1 MYATWT
7 ATTWAKV
14 GLDIIH
20 MQVVRSKHY
29 LVVARD
35 DFSSWVEAR
44 ALGKADSK
52 RVAGFI

>member
-20 MQVVRSKHY
+20 MQAVRGKHY

-35 DFSSWVEAR
+35 DFSGWVEAR

>member
-14 GLDIIH
+14 GLDIVH
-20 MQVVRSKHY
+20 MQAVCGKHY
-29 LVVARD
+29 LVVVRD
-35 DFSSWVEAR
+35 DFSSWVKAR
-44 ALGKADSK
+44 ALGKADLK